1 MENLLLC
8 LIGTSGNEYVVEHLN
23 DINRNLAKLDD
34 GLKESP
40 TVMIGDYNKTTQ

>member
-1 MENLLLC
+1 MC

-34 GLKESP
+34 GLEESP
-40 TVMIGDYNKTTQ
+40 TVMIVDNNKTTR